1 MAYETIEVEPLGPV
15 IGAEI
20 RGLDLSRPLGNQ
32 TFQEIQEALLRHLV
46 TFSATKISISISRRH
61 SAVTSASCTS
71 TRPHH
76 PLQAIRRF

>member
-1 MAYETIEVEPLGPV
+1 MAYETIEVEPLSPV

-20 RGLDLSRPLGNQ
+20 RGLDLSRPLG
-32 TFQEIQEALLRHLV
+32 
-46 TFSATKISISISRRH
+46 RRH